1 MLIKI
6 RKKKSERK
14 KQNKSKR
21 WLIELKTEINQKL
34 NVQKTLMSKV
44 LSGILWT
51 SSFKIKMRMG
61 SGGEEQGLQSL
72 RVRIIQVRMIMIMRS
87 WVIIKLMDTIVRM
100 LAKLLIASMLF
111 SKNQGG
117 VIFQLCG
124 QHLSLVT
131 NSYMHLKSQNLL
143 KGILNLLLRKRKFCI
158 RLHKIIK
165 IQIGLSF

>member
-1 MLIKI
+1 
-6 RKKKSERK
+6 
-14 KQNKSKR
+14 
-21 WLIELKTEINQKL
+21 
-34 NVQKTLMSKV
+34 
-44 LSGILWT
+44 
-51 SSFKIKMRMG
+51 MRMG

-100 LAKLLIASMLF
+100 LVKLLIASMLF

-165 IQIGLSF
+165 IQIGLSFCGNILRILLWSLRGIILTICKCLINFFIIQLMGNILRWLLKFQGKICFL